1 MLDFVEGLVAVLDHP
16 FAMLRI
22 AAQSR
27 LPWLEPSI
35 ILAFACVSSVRIFA
49 YVPQILKAARDKN
62 GAAAISNTTWGLF
75 LASNLTS
82 VLYAIFVL
90 SDAMMAVVFLGN
102 GLACAVI
109 LAITAHKRRHHRRHM
124 ACNGEAWAFVS
135 TESPG
140 PMHLGLP
147 VVDGAFL
154 PGAPAAQGAAANSR
168 LMRSASLP

>member
-16 FAMLRI
+16 FAMLRV

-35 ILAFACVSSVRIFA
+35 ILAFACVSSMRIFA
-49 YVPQILKAARDKN
+49 YVPQILKAARDQN

-109 LAITAHKRRHHRRHM
+109 LVITAHKRRHHRRRM
-124 ACNGEAWAFVS
+124 AGDGGACVFAR
-135 TESPG
+135 TEG
-140 PMHLGLP
+140 PDPMDLGLG
-147 VVDGAFL
+147 VADGAIL
-154 PGAPAAQGAAANSR
+154 PGAPTV
-168 LMRSASLP
+168 